1 MPATIRFLSL
11 YLISFCM
18 LGSFHALKAQNVF
31 FTQYQQ
37 SPLLTNPALPATSDV
52 MSASLLY
59 RRESVGGGTTFATPL
74 LSLTYPLYKRFEDTL
89 GYRWAGIGAT
99 VLSDQAGAN
108 GLLRT
113 SGLKIG
119 FSYLWKLSD
128 SSHHYISIGGQAGFF
143 QRALNLNSLTTG
155 SQWSGGGF
163 DPTLPNGENI
173 ENAAVFFPTGDVGLQ
188 WRWDD
193 SIRRPIASAGVALM
207 QINQPNTSFI
217 GGDDKLPMTLVAN
230 ASFKAIEKYSVS
242 LHPNARYIMAFNGP
256 SQLNAGVGVFYHFNK
271 EWDPD
276 SLLYREATLGVNVWY
291 NPDGVVTAGIQLEHQ
306 RYAFSFSYDFNMPS
320 AEALSVPQNALEVQI
335 GIRRDFGYKKRPI
348 KRIVPQPDTL
358 LVEQNLPDSLKD
370 LAPRFLRLDAE
381 LVYAKRE
388 DVELAEAE
396 YNLLLRSILF
406 HFGETE
412 LSPGSR
418 LFLDRLTTILS
429 ANPDLKLEIAG
440 YTCNTGDRRT
450 NVKVSEARALAVW
463 SYFVK
468 AGISPDR
475 LLLRGWG
482 DLNPVA
488 DNATES
494 GRIRNRRVQLRLV
507 KEMPGPEAFRAEGE
521 EADLPEEQPDIEAVP
536 IDDMPI
542 DDVPIDDVPIDDIPI
557 EDLPEEDQPE
567 EPDSE

>member
-1 MPATIRFLSL
+1 MRFFILSL
-11 YLISFCM
+11 IGFFM
-18 LGSFHALKAQNVF
+18 VGSFQTSKAQNVF

-74 LSLTYPLYKRFEDTL
+74 FSLTYPLYKRFEDTL

-99 VLSDQAGAN
+99 ILSDQAGA
-108 GLLRT
+108 GALLRT

-128 SSHHYISIGGQAGFF
+128 SAHHYLSVGGQAGFF

-173 ENAAVFFPTGDVGLQ
+173 ENTAVLFPTADLGVQ

-193 SIRRPIASAGVALM
+193 SLRRPIASAGIALM

-230 ASFKAIEKYSVS
+230 VSFKAIEKYSVS
-242 LHPNARYIMAFNGP
+242 LHPNGRYIMAFNGA
-256 SQLNAGVGVFYHFNK
+256 SQLNAGLGIFYHFNQ
-271 EWDPD
+271 EWDRD

-291 NPDGVVTAGIQLEHQ
+291 NPAGVLTAGIQLEHQ
-306 RYAFSFSYDFNMPS
+306 RYAFSFSYDFGMPS
-320 AEALSVPQNALEVQI
+320 AKALGVPQNALEVQV

-348 KRIVPQPDTL
+348 KRIVRKPDTL
-358 LVEQNLPDSLKD
+358 LAEQPLPDSPKD
-370 LAPRFLRLDAE
+370 LMPRFLRLDAE
-381 LVYAKRE
+381 LIYAKRE
-388 DVELAEAE
+388 DVNLAETE

-412 LSPGSR
+412 LTPGSR
-418 LFLDRLTTILS
+418 LFLDRLITILS

-440 YTCNTGDRRT
+440 YTCNTGDRRG
-450 NVKVSEARALAVW
+450 NIKISEARALAVW
-463 SYFVK
+463 SYLVQN
-468 AGISPDR
+468 GISPDR
-475 LLLRGWG
+475 LLIRGWG

-488 DNATES
+488 DNSTES

-521 EADLPEEQPDIEAVP
+521 EATLPEEQPDIEAVP
-536 IDDMPI
+536 LDEVPI
-542 DDVPIDDVPIDDIPI
+542 EDVPV
-557 EDLPEEDQPE
+557 EDLPEEDIPEE